1 MFKTVIISLL
11 LLILIAFLPGSTVAQ
26 AQLVGDFNNDYKVN
40 FKDLRILAW
49 QWLDPSCLVPGCIA
63 DLDGVNGINSADFA
77 LLAANWQVKT
87 GSLQVIISPPTA
99 IDAGAKWRVD
109 GGVWRSNGYT
119 ENGLLV
125 GSHTVE
131 YRAVSSW
138 IKPADEIVQI
148 NSDQTTSTSGK
159 YILEIGASLT
169 INEFMAYNGTV
180 FGTLYLSGGD
190 DRHPDW
196 IELYNSNLQDA
207 IDLESWYLTD
217 DDDELTKWRFPA
229 GVTIDANDYLVVY
242 ASGWGPDFI
251 DPRGYHHT
259 NFELDRDGE
268 YLALVAP
275 DGRTIVHEYAS
286 SKGGFPLQSLDHSYG
301 INADDP
307 NLESYFGTPTP
318 EARNTDAKLGLV
330 ADTKFSHDRGFYYGA
345 FSVTI
350 STETKG
356 ATIRYTLD
364 GTEPDMSNG
373 FTYTLPVNINTTTS
387 LRAFAFKTGWL
398 PTDSDTQTYIFPAD
412 VVNQPAFPPGLPTT
426 WASYTADYEV
436 DPDIVNNTLPGYGF
450 QEALLSI
457 PSVCIT
463 MPSDDLFG
471 AADGIYVYST
481 SKGDQWERPASI
493 ELIYPDDRDGFQVN
507 AGTHLHGGSSRRHN
521 RTLKH
526 SFRLVFRGIYGPSKL
541 NFPLFPDSD
550 VERFDQLVLRASS
563 GDSWSYP
570 DEYHHGAPEHI
581 KEQAQYTRDP
591 WMKDTQRAMGQ
602 HSANS
607 IFVHLYLN
615 GLYWGQYNLCERV
628 NSSFHASYCGGDK
641 EEYDVIHDR
650 EELQSGTMDVWD
662 QMFDLCTAGLGSD
675 EDAQFIQGNNP
686 DGTRNPNYPIILNV
700 DSIIDYMI
708 IHIFAR
714 VDDWPCHNFWS
725 ARRRG
730 PLSEGFRFFVWDQE
744 NHTNALNRLITG
756 CGVHLEILPGE
767 VSTTILP
774 AYPYAKLRDNA
785 MFRRKYSDRV
795 HKYMF
800 NGGLLTHER
809 NEERWMKRAT
819 EIDKSVVAESAR
831 WGDAQLDDPP
841 RADPYK
847 REVEW
852 LATQNWIRTVYWPQI
867 GDLVLE
873 RYRGVGLYPD
883 IHAPVF
889 RINDVNQHGGHI
901 SSSDQLTM
909 NNPNGSGTIWY
920 TIDGNDP
927 RLPESSQLYGA
938 ILVAEDAPKKVLI
951 PTGSV
956 NDNWKGGGPFNDS
969 SWNDGTFISGM
980 TGGVGYEI
988 NTGYEPYISYDVEAK
1003 MYNNNDTCYI
1013 RIPFTYNGDP
1023 CEFNLMKLKIRYDDG
1038 FIAYLNGTKLEAA
1051 TRNFTGTPSWNSS
1064 ANTTHTDSLAKIFEE
1079 ISVTDYIDELEQ
1091 GDNILAIHGLNY
1103 STNKSDFLISAE
1115 LVASKVDST
1124 GGVSPSAIEYN
1135 SEQLTF
1141 NKSTHVQACVLEGTT
1156 WSALNEAVFAV
1167 GPVVENLRINEI
1179 MYHPRYTGDPNDPNE
1194 EFIELKNT
1202 GPNTLNLNLVR
1213 FTKGI
1218 DFTFPDIELE
1228 PNECVVVVK
1237 DYNAFESQYGSAVR
1251 IAGRYS
1257 GSLANNGERIRLQD
1271 AAGQTILDFEYED
1284 GWRSITDGDGFSL
1297 TIIDPTNSEP
1307 NSWSKKD
1314 SWRASAYRNGSPG
1327 WDDGGIL
1334 PNPGAVVINEVMSHS
1349 NAGPDWIEL
1358 HNTTGNTINIGGW
1371 FLSDNNRD
1379 EPNLMKYRIA
1389 NGTTINANS
1398 YLVFYQD
1405 ADFNNPGDP
1414 GCIIHFALSENGEE
1428 VILSSHLDPN
1438 GMLTGY
1444 RHVEDFGASATNVSF
1459 GRYFKPSTG
1468 NFNFVAMD
1476 SNTPLLP
1483 NDNPRVGPIVINEIM
1498 YNPPTGNQNEE
1509 YIELHNITGAPFTLF
1524 RIDKLLPWKFTD
1536 GIDYTFSPSP
1546 PVTIPAYGYFMV
1558 VKDLGAF
1565 IARYG
1570 SMPPG
1575 VQILGGYGGRLSNGG
1590 ERLQIG
1596 IPGDV
1601 DGLGRRQYIRI
1612 DRVTYSDGFHPEDCP
1627 GGVDLWP
1634 READGAGKSLSRK
1647 VSTDYGN
1654 DVANWEAATPS
1665 PGVVNP

>member
-1 MFKTVIISLL
+1 MRISLL
-11 LLILIAFLPGSTVAQ
+11 TFLLTVS
-26 AQLVGDFNNDYKVN
+26 LVSLLRADCPIGDLNGDCVVN
-40 FKDLRILAW
+40 SWDLKIFVE
-49 QWLDPSCLVPGCIA
+49 QWLDPPGCSA
-63 DLDGVNGINSADFA
+63 HPNDCANLDGINGIDMSDFT
-77 LLAANWQVKT
+77 LLAENWQIEEFHV
-87 GSLQVIISPPTA
+87 V
-99 IDAGAKWRVD
+99 
-109 GGVWRSNGYT
+109 
-119 ENGLLV
+119 
-125 GSHTVE
+125 
-131 YRAVSSW
+131 
-138 IKPADEIVQI
+138 
-148 NSDQTTSTSGK
+148 
-159 YILEIGASLT
+159 
-169 INEFMAYNGTV
+169 INEFMAFNGTI

-196 IELYNSNLQDA
+196 IEIHNSDMQDT
-207 IDLESWYLTD
+207 IDLEGWYLTD

-229 GVTIDANDYLVVY
+229 GITIDPNGYLVVY
-242 ASGWGPDFI
+242 ASGWGPNFV

-259 NFELDRDGE
+259 NFDLRREGE

-275 DGRTIVHEYAS
+275 NGRTVVHEYVS
-286 SKGGFPLQSLDHSYG
+286 YKGGFPPQSLDHSYG
-301 INADDP
+301 FNADDP

-318 EARNTDAKLGLV
+318 EAQNTDAKLGLV
-330 ADTKFSHDRGFYYGA
+330 ADTKFSHDRGFYYA
-345 FSVTI
+345 PFSVEI
-350 STETKG
+350 STETEG
-356 ATIRYTLD
+356 ATIRYTID

-373 FTYTLPVNINTTTS
+373 FTYTNPININTTTS
-387 LRAFAFKTGWL
+387 LRAFAFKTDWL

-412 VVNQPAFPPGLPTT
+412 VANQPAFPPGLPTT
-426 WASYTADYEV
+426 WAGYTADYGV
-436 DPDIVNNTLPGYGF
+436 DPDVVNTTLSGYSF
-450 QEALLSI
+450 QEALFWI
-457 PSVCIT
+457 PSICIT

-493 ELIYPDDRDGFQVN
+493 EMIYPDDRNGFQIN

-541 NFPLFPDSD
+541 NFPLFTDSD

-602 HSANS
+602 HSAHS

-628 NSSFHASYCGGDK
+628 NNSFQASYYGGDK

-650 EELQSGTMDVWD
+650 EELQSGTIDVWN
-662 QMFDLCTAGLGSD
+662 QMFDLCTAGLASD
-675 EDAQFIQGNNP
+675 EDYQFIQGNNP

-700 DSIIDYMI
+700 DSVIDYMI

-767 VSTTILP
+767 VSTSILP

-800 NGGLLTHER
+800 NGGLLTPKKI
-809 NEERWMKRAT
+809 EERWMKRAN

-841 RADPYK
+841 RDDPYK

-867 GDLVLE
+867 GDLVIE

-883 IHAPVF
+883 VHAPVF
-889 RINDVNQHGGHI
+889 RINDVNQHGGQI
-901 SSSDQLTM
+901 SSSDKLTM

-927 RLPESSQLYGA
+927 RLPESTQTYDTT
-938 ILVAEDAPKKVLI
+938 LVAEDAPKKVLI

-956 NDNWKGGGPFNDS
+956 SDNWKGGGPFNDS
-969 SWNDGTFISGM
+969 SWNDGTFISDM

-988 NTGYEPYISYDVEAK
+988 NSGYEPYISYDVEAK

-1013 RIPFTYNGDP
+1013 RIPFTFNGDP
-1023 CEFNLMKLKIRYDDG
+1023 CEFNIMKLKIRYDDG
-1038 FIAYLNGTKLEAA
+1038 FIAYLNGTKLEVA
-1051 TRNFTGTPSWNSS
+1051 TRNFTGTPTWNSS
-1064 ANTTHTDSLAKIFEE
+1064 ANTTHTDSLAKKFEE
-1079 ISVTDYIDELEQ
+1079 ISIADYIDDLEQ

-1103 STNKSDFLISAE
+1103 TTNKSDFLISAE
-1115 LVASKVDST
+1115 LVAGKVNST
-1124 GGVSPSAIEYN
+1124 GGISPSAIEYN
-1135 SEQLTF
+1135 SEQITF
-1141 NKSTHVQACVLEGTT
+1141 NKSTHVKACVLEGTT

-1167 GPVVENLRINEI
+1167 GPVAENLRINEI
-1179 MYHPRYTGDPNDPNE
+1179 MYHPRYTADPNDPNE
-1194 EFIELKNT
+1194 EFIELKNI
-1202 GPNTLNLNLVR
+1202 GPNTLNLKMAR
-1213 FTKGI
+1213 FTNGI
-1218 DFTFPDIELE
+1218 DFTFPDMELE
-1228 PNECVVVVK
+1228 PNEYIVVVK
-1237 DYNAFESQYGSAVR
+1237 DYSAFEAQYGTSVN
-1251 IAGRYS
+1251 IVGPYS
-1257 GSLANNGERIRLQD
+1257 GSLANDGERIRLQD
-1271 AAGQTILDFEYED
+1271 AVGQTILDFEYKD
-1284 GWRSITDGDGFSL
+1284 GWRPITDGDGFSL
-1297 TIIDPTNSEP
+1297 TIIDSTGSDT
-1307 NSWSKKD
+1307 NSWSRKD
-1314 SWRASAYRNGSPG
+1314 FWRASVYRYGSPG
-1327 WDDGGIL
+1327 FDDSGIL
-1334 PNPGAVVINEVMSHS
+1334 PNPGAVVINEVMAHS

-1358 HNTTGNTINIGGW
+1358 HNTTSEPINIGGW
-1371 FLSDNNRD
+1371 FLSDNDRD

-1389 NGTTINANS
+1389 DGTTIDSND
-1398 YLVFYQD
+1398 YIVFYED
-1405 ADFNNPGDP
+1405 VDFNNPGDP
-1414 GCIIHFALSENGEE
+1414 GYIVPFAYSENGEE
-1428 VILSSHLDPN
+1428 ACLSSPLDPN

-1444 RHVEDFGASATNVSF
+1444 REVEDFAASQTNVSF
-1459 GRYFKPSTG
+1459 GRYYKSSTG

-1476 SNTPLLP
+1476 YNTPDANNAYP
-1483 NDNPRVGPIVINEIM
+1483 KVGPIVINEIM

-1509 YIELHNITGAPFTLF
+1509 YIELYNITGVLVTLY
-1524 RIDKLLPWKFTD
+1524 RYDKATPWKFTD
-1536 GIDYTFSPSP
+1536 GIDYTFNPSP
-1546 PVTIPAYGYFMV
+1546 VVTIPAYDYLILA
-1558 VKDLGAF
+1558 KDLTAF
-1565 IARYG
+1565 TARYG
-1570 SMPPG
+1570 GISG
-1575 VQILGGYGGRLSNGG
+1575 VQILDGYSGRLDNGG
-1590 ERLQIG
+1590 ERLQIS
-1596 IPGDV
+1596 IPGDI
-1601 DGLGRRQYIRI
+1601 DELGRRYYIRI
-1612 DRVTYSDGFHPEDCP
+1612 DRVTYSDGWHPEDCP

-1634 READGAGKSLSRK
+1634 READGLGKSLSRK
-1647 VSTDYGN
+1647 VPVDYGN
-1654 DVANWEAATPS
+1654 DVANWQAATPS